1 MMTPNDFP
9 LDPTQLLAE
18 AAQEPPRRPLDAY
31 WETIRVLKNDKQ
43 FTFREIAEWFSQ
55 HGIEVD
61 HNAVYRAFS
70 KGLPPSLAAE
80 AAKEDERIEEEEWV
94 EVPSENPSTSGKS
107 GLVKLTT
114 RARKK
119 ARAK

>member
-1 MMTPNDFP
+1 M
-9 LDPTQLLAE
+9 DPSQLLTE
-18 AAQEPPRRPLDAY
+18 ASQEPPRRALDAY

-61 HNAVYRAFS
+61 HNAVYRAYS

-80 AAKEDERIEEEEWV
+80 AALEDERIEEEEWL
-94 EVPSENPSTSGKS
+94 EVPSENSPATGKF

-114 RARKK
+114 KARKK